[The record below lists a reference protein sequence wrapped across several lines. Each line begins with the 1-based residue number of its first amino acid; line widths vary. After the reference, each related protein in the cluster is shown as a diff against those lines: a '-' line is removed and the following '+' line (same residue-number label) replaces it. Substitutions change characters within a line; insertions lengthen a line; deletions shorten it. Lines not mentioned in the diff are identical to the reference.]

1 MSASAKIRFMIA
13 QPPSTTH
20 LSVSIVLYH
29 SQIELLCATI
39 TSLYQSALRALQENH
54 LVGVDLMLVDNSESE
69 EYAASVRALLK
80 TLQLDS
86 FFSVQV
92 SQAEQNAGFGG
103 GHNSVISRLA
113 SDYHLILN
121 PDAELAETAL
131 CVGLAALENNEQFAL
146 VSPRVLGPDG
156 KQEFLCKAYP
166 SVLVLLLRAFAPT
179 FMRRWFRSK
188 LYSYELRD
196 VCEGAEP
203 AEVLLASGCYMLLRT
218 GSLRSVKGFNEKYF
232 LYFEDFDLSLRLR
245 EYGRLV
251 FLPSMVITHHGG
263 YAATKG
269 GSHIRL
275 FIRSGLRFFNDHGWK
290 WI

>member
-1 MSASAKIRFMIA
+1 MSASDKIRFMIA
-13 QPPSTTH
+13 QLASTTH
-20 LSVSIVLYH
+20 LSVSMVLYH
-29 SQIELLCATI
+29 SPIELLRATI
-39 TSLYQSALRALQENH
+39 DSLFQSALRALQENH
-54 LVGVDLMLVDNSESE
+54 LVSVDLMLVDNSECD
-69 EYAASVRALLK
+69 EYAASVRALLQ
-80 TLQLDS
+80 TLHSDS
-86 FFSVQV
+86 FFSLHF
-92 SQAEQNAGFGG
+92 SQAEQNTGFGG

-113 SDYHLILN
+113 SNYHLILN
-121 PDAELAETAL
+121 PDAELAEDAL
-131 CVGLAALENNEQFAL
+131 CAGLAALDSDGQLAL

-179 FMRRWFRSK
+179 FIRRWFRSK
-188 LYSYELRD
+188 LHSYELRE
-196 VCEGAEP
+196 VCEDAEP
-203 AEVLLASGCYMLLRT
+203 AEVLLASGCFMLLRT
-218 GSLRSVKGFNEKYF
+218 GSLQLVKGFNDKYF

-245 EYGRLV
+245 EYGQLV